1 MLYNISVSIL
11 EKINMDQNYTVTITI
26 CIISMIILTIDVGK
40 NTILNKKDIK
50 WFRAT
55 FILAAI
61 GACCEYFGVFFD
73 KMENSPVRLHWLIT
87 FIEFSLSPFLALCL
101 ARSAGMQRKLKPM
114 FALMGINV
122 LLEIVSL
129 FTGIIFYIDSNG
141 LFQRGSFYWLY
152 LLFCGISFIY
162 ILIVFIQ
169 IGKNSKLR
177 NLIIIILIAL
187 IMIIGQAANII
198 DSSINSGYASIC
210 VTATL
215 LYICL
220 QNIFRHIMMEKINL
234 EKNISNH
241 DALTKV
247 MSRVSFDNKVT
258 EIDKIIKESPA
269 DIKFAVCECDLNNL
283 KTIND
288 SFGHDTG
295 DTYIINCCKT
305 ICNFFKHSPV
315 YRIGGDEFV
324 AILQT
329 DDYDNLEQIKEEV
342 LEFGLSE
349 MKKQISVSERK
360 SFASGFGV
368 YNPQHDKSFADVIKR
383 ADIEM
388 YENKR
393 MLKNL

>member
-1 MLYNISVSIL
+1 
-11 EKINMDQNYTVTITI
+11 MDYNYTVTILI

-73 KMENSPVRLHWLIT
+73 KMENSSVRLHWLIT

-122 LLEIVSL
+122 ILEIVSL
-129 FTGIIFYIDSNG
+129 FTGIIFYIDLNG
-141 LFQRGSFYWLY
+141 TYQRGDYYWIY
-152 LLFCGISFIY
+152 LLFCGISFAY
-162 ILIVFIQ
+162 ILIAFIQ
-169 IGKNSKLR
+169 IGIRSKIR
-177 NLIIIILIAL
+177 NLVNIILIAS
-187 IMIIGQAANII
+187 ITIIGQTANII
-198 DSSINSGYASIC
+198 DGNINSGYSSIC

-220 QNIFRHIMMEKINL
+220 QNIFRHIMLEKINI
-234 EKNISNH
+234 EKHISSH

-247 MSRVSFDNKVT
+247 MSRLSYDEKIK
-258 EIDKIIKESPA
+258 EIDREISEAPSG
-269 DIKFAVCECDLNNL
+269 IKFAVCECDLNNL
-283 KTIND
+283 KVIND

-295 DTYIINCCKT
+295 DTYIINCCKV

-324 AILQT
+324 AILKT
-329 DDYDNLEQIKEEV
+329 DDYDNLEEIKISLLDFNLAEI
-342 LEFGLSE
+342 
-349 MKKQISVSERK
+349 KKSLPLAEKK
-360 SFASGFGV
+360 SFAAGFAIF
-368 YNPQHDKSFADVIKR
+368 NPQHDKSFADVIKR

-388 YENKR
+388 YENKK
-393 MLKNL
+393 MLKSL

>member
-1 MLYNISVSIL
+1 
-11 EKINMDQNYTVTITI
+11 MDYNYTVTILI

-73 KMENSPVRLHWLIT
+73 KMENSSVRLHWLIT

-122 LLEIVSL
+122 ILEIVSL
-129 FTGIIFYIDSNG
+129 FTGIIFYIDLNG
-141 LFQRGSFYWLY
+141 TYQRGDYYWIY
-152 LLFCGISFIY
+152 LLFCGISFAY
-162 ILIVFIQ
+162 ILIAFIQ
-169 IGKNSKLR
+169 IGIRSKIR
-177 NLIIIILIAL
+177 NLVNIILIAS
-187 IMIIGQAANII
+187 ITIIGQTANII
-198 DSSINSGYASIC
+198 DGNINSGYSSIC

-220 QNIFRHIMMEKINL
+220 QNIFRHIMLEKINI
-234 EKNISNH
+234 EKHISSH

-247 MSRVSFDNKVT
+247 MSRLSYDEKIK
-258 EIDKIIKESPA
+258 EIDREISEAPSG
-269 DIKFAVCECDLNNL
+269 IKFAVCECDLNNL
-283 KTIND
+283 KIIND

-295 DTYIINCCKT
+295 DTYIINCCKV

-324 AILQT
+324 AILKT
-329 DDYDNLEQIKEEV
+329 DDYDNLEEIKISLLDFNLAEI
-342 LEFGLSE
+342 
-349 MKKQISVSERK
+349 KKSLPLAEKK
-360 SFASGFGV
+360 SFAAGFAIF
-368 YNPQHDKSFADVIKR
+368 NPQHDKSFADVIKR

-388 YENKR
+388 YENKK
-393 MLKNL
+393 MLKSL

>member
-1 MLYNISVSIL
+1 
-11 EKINMDQNYTVTITI
+11 MDYNYTVTILI

-73 KMENSPVRLHWLIT
+73 KMENSPIRLHWLIT

-122 LLEIVSL
+122 ILEIVSL
-129 FTGIIFYIDSNG
+129 FTGIIFYIDLNG
-141 LFQRGSFYWLY
+141 TYQRGDYYWIY
-152 LLFCGISFIY
+152 LLFCGISFAY
-162 ILIVFIQ
+162 ILIAFIQ
-169 IGKNSKLR
+169 IGIRSKIR
-177 NLIIIILIAL
+177 NLVNIILIAC
-187 IMIIGQAANII
+187 ITIIGQTANII
-198 DSSINSGYASIC
+198 DGNINSGYSSIC

-220 QNIFRHIMMEKINL
+220 QNIFRHIMLEKINI
-234 EKNISNH
+234 EKHISSH

-247 MSRVSFDNKVT
+247 MSRLSYDEKIK
-258 EIDKIIKESPA
+258 EIDREISEAPFG
-269 DIKFAVCECDLNNL
+269 IKFAVCECDLNNL
-283 KTIND
+283 KVIND

-295 DTYIINCCKT
+295 DTYIINCCKV

-324 AILQT
+324 AILRT
-329 DDYDNLEQIKEEV
+329 DDYDNLEEIKISLLDFNLAEI
-342 LEFGLSE
+342 
-349 MKKQISVSERK
+349 KKSLPLAEKK
-360 SFASGFGV
+360 SFAAGFAIF
-368 YNPQHDKSFADVIKR
+368 NPQHDKSFADVIKR

-388 YENKR
+388 YENKK

>member
-1 MLYNISVSIL
+1 
-11 EKINMDQNYTVTITI
+11 
-26 CIISMIILTIDVGK
+26 
-40 NTILNKKDIK
+40 
-50 WFRAT
+50 
-55 FILAAI
+55 
-61 GACCEYFGVFFD
+61 
-73 KMENSPVRLHWLIT
+73 
-87 FIEFSLSPFLALCL
+87 
-101 ARSAGMQRKLKPM
+101 
-114 FALMGINV
+114 
-122 LLEIVSL
+122 
-129 FTGIIFYIDSNG
+129 
-141 LFQRGSFYWLY
+141 
-152 LLFCGISFIY
+152 
-162 ILIVFIQ
+162 
-169 IGKNSKLR
+169 
-177 NLIIIILIAL
+177 
-187 IMIIGQAANII
+187 
-198 DSSINSGYASIC
+198 
-210 VTATL
+210 
-215 LYICL
+215 
-220 QNIFRHIMMEKINL
+220 MEKINL

-288 SFGHDTG
+288 SFGHNTG

>member
-1 MLYNISVSIL
+1 
-11 EKINMDQNYTVTITI
+11 MDYNYTVTILI

-122 LLEIVSL
+122 ILEIVSL
-129 FTGIIFYIDSNG
+129 FTGIIFYIDLNG
-141 LFQRGSFYWLY
+141 TYQRGDYYWIY
-152 LLFCGISFIY
+152 LLFCGISFAY
-162 ILIVFIQ
+162 ILIAFIQ
-169 IGKNSKLR
+169 IGIRSKIR
-177 NLIIIILIAL
+177 NLVNIILIAC
-187 IMIIGQAANII
+187 ITIIGQVANAI
-198 DSSINSGYASIC
+198 DGNINSGYSSIC

-220 QNIFRHIMMEKINL
+220 QNIFRHIMLEKINI
-234 EKNISNH
+234 EKHISSH

-247 MSRVSFDNKVT
+247 MSRLSYDEKIK
-258 EIDKIIKESPA
+258 EIDREISEAPSG
-269 DIKFAVCECDLNNL
+269 IKFAVCECDLNNL
-283 KTIND
+283 KVIND

-295 DTYIINCCKT
+295 DTYIINCCKV

-324 AILQT
+324 AILRT
-329 DDYDNLEQIKEEV
+329 DDYDNLEEIKISLLDFNLAEI
-342 LEFGLSE
+342 
-349 MKKQISVSERK
+349 KKSLPLAEKK
-360 SFASGFGV
+360 SFAAGFAIF
-368 YNPQHDKSFADVIKR
+368 NPQHDKSFADVIKR

-388 YENKR
+388 YENKK

>member
-1 MLYNISVSIL
+1 
-11 EKINMDQNYTVTITI
+11 MDYNYTVTILI

-122 LLEIVSL
+122 ILEIVSL
-129 FTGIIFYIDSNG
+129 FTGIIFYIDLNG
-141 LFQRGSFYWLY
+141 TYQRGDYYWIY
-152 LLFCGISFIY
+152 ILFCGISFAY
-162 ILIVFIQ
+162 ILIAFIQ
-169 IGKNSKLR
+169 IGIRSKIR
-177 NLIIIILIAL
+177 NLVNIILIAC
-187 IMIIGQAANII
+187 ITIIGQTANII
-198 DSSINSGYASIC
+198 DGNINSGYSSIC

-220 QNIFRHIMMEKINL
+220 QNIFRHIMLEKINI
-234 EKNISNH
+234 EKNISSH

-247 MSRVSFDNKVT
+247 MSRLSYDEKIK
-258 EIDKIIKESPA
+258 EIDREISEAPSG
-269 DIKFAVCECDLNNL
+269 IKFAVCECDLNNL
-283 KTIND
+283 KVIND

-295 DTYIINCCKT
+295 DTYIINCCKV

-324 AILQT
+324 AILRT
-329 DDYDNLEQIKEEV
+329 DDYDRIEEIKKELLDFSIE
-342 LEFGLSE
+342 E
-349 MKKQISVSERK
+349 MKKQISVPEKK
-360 SFASGFGV
+360 SFATGFAIF
-368 YNPQHDKSFADVIKR
+368 NPQNDKSFADVIKR

-388 YENKR
+388 YENKK

>member
-1 MLYNISVSIL
+1 
-11 EKINMDQNYTVTITI
+11 MDYNYTVTILI

-122 LLEIVSL
+122 ILEIVSL
-129 FTGIIFYIDSNG
+129 FTGIIFYIDLNG
-141 LFQRGSFYWLY
+141 TYQRGDYYWIY
-152 LLFCGISFIY
+152 LLFCGISFAY
-162 ILIVFIQ
+162 ILIAFIQ
-169 IGKNSKLR
+169 IGIRSKIR
-177 NLIIIILIAL
+177 NLVNIILIAC
-187 IMIIGQAANII
+187 ITIIGQVANAI
-198 DSSINSGYASIC
+198 DGNINSGYSSIC

-220 QNIFRHIMMEKINL
+220 QNIFRHIMLEKINI
-234 EKNISNH
+234 EKHISSH

-247 MSRVSFDNKVT
+247 MSRLSYDEKIK
-258 EIDKIIKESPA
+258 EIDREISESPSG
-269 DIKFAVCECDLNNL
+269 IKFAVCECDLNNL
-283 KTIND
+283 KVIND

-295 DTYIINCCKT
+295 DTYIINCCKV

-324 AILQT
+324 AILRT
-329 DDYDNLEQIKEEV
+329 DDYDNLEEIKISLLDFNLAEI
-342 LEFGLSE
+342 
-349 MKKQISVSERK
+349 KKTLPLAEKK
-360 SFASGFGV
+360 SFAAGFAIF
-368 YNPQHDKSFADVIKR
+368 NPQHDKSFADVIKR

-388 YENKR
+388 YENKK
-393 MLKNL
+393 MLKSL